1 MVVAGQKF
9 RLTERTFSHRVAGS
23 FFTFYFVFQERLG
36 KEAQEV
42 LSRSITR
49 PTELK
54 VIKETPAKA

>member
-1 MVVAGQKF
+1 MQV
-9 RLTERTFSHRVAGS
+9 L
-23 FFTFYFVFQERLG
+23 FYFFHEWLG

-54 VIKETPAKA
+54 VIKETPA